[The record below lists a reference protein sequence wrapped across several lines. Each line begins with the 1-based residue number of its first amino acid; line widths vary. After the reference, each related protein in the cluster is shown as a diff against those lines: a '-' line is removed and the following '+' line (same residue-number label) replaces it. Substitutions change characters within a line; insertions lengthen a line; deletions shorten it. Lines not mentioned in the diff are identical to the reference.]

1 MVRTSHLQQELHFNI
16 KSIILVSNILHGQ
29 EHVAEAMVFDIM
41 DNIIKDKGI
50 DDFKS
55 VAMETPDSDPLKYA
69 IDALIGH
76 SETLIELSHAS
87 EAYGI
92 SHAEFNKLLK
102 AELVKEYPIARL
114 LK

>member
-1 MVRTSHLQQELHFNI
+1 MVRTSHLQQELQFNI
-16 KSIILVSNILHGQ
+16 KSIILISNILHGQ

-41 DNIIKDKGI
+41 DNIINDKSI

-55 VAMETPDSDPLKYA
+55 IARDTPDTDPLKYA

-92 SHAEFNKLLK
+92 SHSEFNKLLK
-102 AELVKEYPIARL
+102 TELIKEYPIARL
-114 LK
+114 MK